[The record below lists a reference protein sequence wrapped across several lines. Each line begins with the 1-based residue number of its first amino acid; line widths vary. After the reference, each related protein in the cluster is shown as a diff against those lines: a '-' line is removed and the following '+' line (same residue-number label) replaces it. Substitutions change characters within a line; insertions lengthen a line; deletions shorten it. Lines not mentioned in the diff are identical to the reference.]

1 MSKLQKDFDADD
13 KNYQD
18 LKPINK
24 RQKTIDKKAKKSF
37 TSEIEMKL
45 KKDFKQSIYEHFL
58 CMFIKEIAA
67 FSPTTIHNYDAL
79 NQIVT

>member
-1 MSKLQKDFDADD
+1 
-13 KNYQD
+13 
-18 LKPINK
+18 
-24 RQKTIDKKAKKSF
+24 
-37 TSEIEMKL
+37 MKL

-79 NQIVT
+79 NQIVTWLEYFRDVMERLDVFY